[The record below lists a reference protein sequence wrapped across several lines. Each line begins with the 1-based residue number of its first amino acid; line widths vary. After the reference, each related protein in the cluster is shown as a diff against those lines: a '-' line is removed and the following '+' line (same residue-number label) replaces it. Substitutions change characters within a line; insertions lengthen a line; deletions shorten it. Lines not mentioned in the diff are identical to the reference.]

1 MIDDKWP
8 QARLIPTLPGS
19 GVEAQERRAA
29 SVLLAVM
36 QAVDEFGRALL
47 KPLGAPSGRIQ
58 TFIETPV
65 KLSDG
70 RAIRP
75 DGIIAVTRGAR
86 SWTAVVETKVGPSNL
101 EREQIE
107 TYLDLARERGFDA
120 VLSISNHYVTSSSD
134 YPIEFDRRKKRKVD
148 LHHWSWFEVLTEAV
162 LQGKLKHVGDRD
174 QAYML
179 DELVRFLE
187 DQKSGALPFSSMGPS
202 WTAVKEG
209 ARDQTLRKTDDHVA
223 AVAARWDEL
232 VRYVELKLT
241 RDLGKDVRPVVGKR
255 EEDPLS
261 RRLALTESLATSGLL
276 YAQLQVPDAAGP
288 LNVVAD
294 LRSRQITVSTE
305 LAAPRDGRTK
315 GRVSWLLR
323 QLRDAPDDLAIGTKV
338 LRSTSTYAALLGVA
352 RENPDLLYPESSKEV
367 RGFVLKLSRN
377 MGVKRDA
384 GKGSFI
390 ESVATTVEVFYEKIL
405 QNLRPWKAAPPKLHK
420 KDALADIDES
430 VEVPK
435 ELEPAV
441 EDARAEMAESGSL

>member
-1 MIDDKWP
+1 MLDEKWP

-36 QAVDEFGRALL
+36 QIVDEFGRSLL

-65 KLSDG
+65 KLADG
-70 RAIRP
+70 RSIRP
-75 DGIIAVTRGAR
+75 DGIIAVTRGSR
-86 SWTAVVETKVGPSNL
+86 SWTAVVETKVGASSL

-107 TYLDLARERGFDA
+107 AYLDLAREKGFDA

-162 LQGKLKHVGDRD
+162 LQGKLKRVGDRD
-174 QAYML
+174 QAYIL

-187 DQKSGALPFSSMGPS
+187 DPKSGALPFSSMGAS
-202 WTAVKEG
+202 WTTVKDG

-241 RDLGKDVRPVVGKR
+241 RDLGKDVRPVVAKR
-255 EEDPLS
+255 EEDPVV
-261 RRLALTESLATSGLL
+261 RRLALVESLAGSGQL

-288 LNVVAD
+288 LNVLAD
-294 LRSRQITVSTE
+294 LRSRQVTVSTE
-305 LAAPRDGRTK
+305 LSAPREGRTK

-323 QLRDAPDDLAIGTKV
+323 QLRDAPDDLAIGTKAT
-338 LRSTSTYAALLGVA
+338 RSTSTYAALLGAA
-352 RENPDLLYPESSKEV
+352 REKPELLYPEASKEV
-367 RGFVLKLSRN
+367 RAFVLKLSRN
-377 MGVKRDA
+377 MGLKRDA
-384 GKGSFI
+384 GQGSFI
-390 ESVATTVEVFYEKIL
+390 ESVEGTVEAFYEKVL
-405 QNLRPWKAAPPKLHK
+405 QNLRPWKAVPPKLPK
-420 KDALADIDES
+420 KLETEPDDA

-435 ELEPAV
+435 ELESDV
-441 EDARAEMAESGSL
+441 EAARAEMIEA

>member
-1 MIDDKWP
+1 MIDEKWP

-47 KPLGAPSGRIQ
+47 KPLGAPAGRIQ

-65 KLSDG
+65 RLSDG

-75 DGIIAVTRGAR
+75 DGIIVVSRGAR
-86 SWTAVVETKVGPSNL
+86 SWTAVVETKVGASAL
-101 EREQIE
+101 EPDQIE
-107 TYLDLARERGFDA
+107 AYLDLAREKGFDA

-162 LQGKLKHVGDRD
+162 LQGKLKRIGDRD
-174 QAYML
+174 QAYIL

-187 DQKSGALPFSSMGPS
+187 DERSGALPFSSMGPS

-209 ARDQTLRKTDDHVA
+209 ARDQTLRKTDEHVA

-241 RDLGKDVRPVVGKR
+241 RDLGKDVRPVVAKR
-255 EEDPLS
+255 EEDPLL
-261 RRLALTESLATSGLL
+261 RRTALIESLATSGQL

-305 LAAPRDGRTK
+305 LAAPREGRTK

-323 QLRDAPDDLAIGTKV
+323 QLRDAPGDLAIGTRV
-338 LRSTSTYAALLGVA
+338 PRSSSTYAALLGAA
-352 RENPDLLYPESSKEV
+352 RENPEVLYPEPTKEV

-377 MGVKRDA
+377 MGLKRDA

-390 ESVATTVEVFYEKIL
+390 ESVATTVEDFYEKVL
-405 QNLRPWKAAPPKLHK
+405 QNLRPWKAVPPKLHK
-420 KDALADIDES
+420 KEEVAEAEDLI
-430 VEVPK
+430 EVPK
-435 ELEPAV
+435 KLEPAV
-441 EDARAEMAESGSL
+441 EEAREEKAEVALP